1 MVSGAQHTS
10 AMAKRFINRTED
22 VVSEAIDGLIAA
34 TPNLTRIDGY
44 PDIKVVVRSDWE
56 KSAGKVSVVC
66 GGGSG
71 HEPSFAGF
79 VAEGF
84 LTAAVCGNVFASPSQ
99 DAVLAAIV
107 ATTGTAG
114 CLLVCM
120 NYTGDRFCF
129 GIAAARAKNE
139 YGLDVKLL
147 IVGDDVAIPDAK
159 QPRGL
164 AGTLF
169 VLKAAGAAAASGA
182 ALASVEAEAAAVA
195 RSVRSLGV
203 SFSSCTKPGEPSHE
217 ERMKVDE
224 MEVGL
229 GIHGEPGF
237 KKMKISPAAD
247 IAKLI
252 AESLLKTV
260 DPKADLAVMI
270 GNLGAVPPMEMTLFT
285 NSLLKFMQPKLI
297 VGPAM
302 LMTSLDMNG
311 IQVSICELG
320 SGMELRL
327 LAPTAARAW
336 PAATVPNKPALLS
349 MPLKAP
355 PAKEAN
361 PARDL
366 AIEALVKKTCEAL
379 IAATAELNEL
389 DGKVGDGDCGSTMKQ
404 SAESVLSVLGEV
416 SSSSPAAL
424 FTAMG
429 SRMDKVGG
437 SSGVLLSIM
446 FTTMA
451 GVLAAEAKWTRES
464 LAPAFVKGVESVMSV
479 GGAKPGMRTMID
491 VLYPVAEAF
500 KTSMPS
506 AEIAM
511 LANEKADATA
521 NIKSTSFGR
530 SMYLNEE
537 TLAGLKD
544 PGCVAAA
551 IAIGALAA

>member
-1 MVSGAQHTS
+1 
-10 AMAKRFINRTED
+10 MAKRFIND
-22 VVSEAIDGLIAA
+22 SSSIVLEAVDGLIKS
-34 TPNLTRIDGY
+34 TPNITRLDGY
-44 PDIKVVVRSDWE
+44 PDIKVVVRSDWD
-56 KSAGKVSVVC
+56 KAAGKVSVIC

-79 VAEGF
+79 VADGF
-84 LTAAVCGNVFASPSQ
+84 LTGAVCGNVFASPSQ

-107 ATTGTAG
+107 ATTGPAG

-139 YGLDVKLL
+139 YGLNVKLL
-147 IVGDDVAIPDAK
+147 VVSDDVAIPDAK

-169 VLKAAGAAAASGA
+169 VLKAAGAAAAAGLGLDA
-182 ALASVEAEAAAVA
+182 VEAEAAAV
-195 RSVRSLGV
+195 SKNVRSLGV
-203 SFSSCTKPGEPSHE
+203 SFSSCTKPGEGKQQ
-217 ERMKVDE
+217 ERMAEDE

-237 KKMKISPAAD
+237 KKMKLAPADD

-260 DPKADLAVMI
+260 DSGADLAVMV
-270 GNLGAVPPMEMTLFT
+270 GNLGSVPPMEMSLMT
-285 NSLLKFMQPKLI
+285 NSLLKHMKAKFL
-297 VGPAM
+297 VGPAS

-311 IQVSICELG
+311 IQVSLLQLSE
-320 SGMELRL
+320 GMEQRL

-336 PAATVPNKPALLS
+336 PAAVTPSEPTLMP

-355 PAKEAN
+355 PAPEAN
-361 PARDL
+361 PVRDE
-366 AIEALVKKTCEAL
+366 AIEATIRKACEAL
-379 IAATAELNEL
+379 IAATSELNEL

-404 SAESVLSVLGEV
+404 GAEMVLALLPEV
-416 SSSSPAAL
+416 STSNPKAL
-424 FTAMG
+424 LTSMG
-429 SRMDKVGG
+429 GKLDKLGG

-451 GVLAAEAKWTRES
+451 GIIEADAKWSREA
-464 LAPAFVKGVESVMSV
+464 LGPAFAEGVATIMRV
-479 GGAKPGMRTMID
+479 GGAQPGMRTMID
-491 VLYPVAEAF
+491 VLQPVAEAL
-500 KTSMPS
+500 KSGTAG
-506 AEIAM
+506 AEIAK
-511 LANEKADATA
+511 LAQEKADATA
-521 NIKSTSFGR
+521 QIKATNFGR
-530 SMYLNEE
+530 SQYLNEE
-537 TLAGLKD
+537 SLAGFKD

-551 IAIGALAA
+551 IVLAALAC